1 MEGLLKAVLYCI
13 FVLLFIWLF
22 WFLIKKLQNWSNQRF
37 VENLT
42 PDIKEYLRA
51 SQNRRRAEQS
61 DLEQL
66 KKTSISKILFIILV
80 LLFLGIIMGISGG
93 FTIDF
98 IIPLIITF
106 LIAFGIPLGILLLND
121 KRRLTPGCDG
131 CLWIE
136 KAYVL
141 NVVPYRGYSLV
152 IAYFDFVEN
161 EIRILSIHID
171 SSDVARRL
179 QAGDYIDIV
188 LSIRKSRLKYS
199 CVIKG

>member
-188 LSIRKSRLKYS
+188 LSTRRTGLKYS
-199 CVIKG
+199 CVING

>member
-66 KKTSISKILFIILV
+66 KKTSISKIIFIILV

-93 FTIDF
+93 FSGGF
-98 IIPLIITF
+98 LIPLSITF

-121 KRRLTPGCDG
+121 KRRLTPSYDG
-131 CLWIE
+131 GLWIE
-136 KAYVL
+136 KAYIL
-141 NVVPYRGYSLV
+141 NAVPYRGYNLV

-161 EIRILSIHID
+161 EIRTLSIHID

>member
-80 LLFLGIIMGISGG
+80 LLFSGFIMGISGG

-188 LSIRKSRLKYS
+188 LSIRRTGLKYS
-199 CVIKG
+199 CVING

>member
-1 MEGLLKAVLYCI
+1 MEESIIVIIC
-13 FVLLFIWLF
+13 FILAI
-22 WFLIKKLQNWSNQRF
+22 LICVFMKYMQTLNTQRLA
-37 VENLT
+37 ENLT

-66 KKTSISKILFIILV
+66 KKTSISKIIFIILV

-93 FTIDF
+93 FSGGF
-98 IIPLIITF
+98 LIPLSITF
-106 LIAFGIPLGILLLND
+106 LIAFGIPLGILLLID
-121 KRRLTPGCDG
+121 KRRLTPSYDG
-131 CLWIE
+131 GLWIE
-136 KAYVL
+136 KAYIL
-141 NVVPYRGYSLV
+141 KAVPYRGYNLV

-161 EIRILSIHID
+161 EIRTLSIHID

>member
-1 MEGLLKAVLYCI
+1 MEGLIRAILYCV
-13 FVLLFIWLF
+13 FVLLFFWLI
-22 WFLIKKLQNWSNQRF
+22 WFLIKKLQNWSNQRLAA
-37 VENLT
+37 NLT

-66 KKTSISKILFIILV
+66 KKTSISKIIFIILV

-93 FTIDF
+93 FSGGF
-98 IIPLIITF
+98 LIPLSITF

-121 KRRLTPGCDG
+121 KRRLTPSYDG
-131 CLWIE
+131 GLWIE
-136 KAYVL
+136 KAYIL
-141 NVVPYRGYSLV
+141 NAVPYRGYNLV

-161 EIRILSIHID
+161 EIRTLSIHID

-188 LSIRKSRLKYS
+188 LSIRRTGLKYS
-199 CVIKG
+199 CVING

>member
-1 MEGLLKAVLYCI
+1 MEGLIRAILYCV
-13 FVLLFIWLF
+13 FVLLFFWLI
-22 WFLIKKLQNWSNQRF
+22 WFLIKKLQNWSNQRLAA
-37 VENLT
+37 NLT

-66 KKTSISKILFIILV
+66 KKTSISKIIFIILV

-93 FTIDF
+93 FSGGF
-98 IIPLIITF
+98 LIPLSITF

-121 KRRLTPGCDG
+121 KRRLTPSYDG
-131 CLWIE
+131 GLWIE
-136 KAYVL
+136 KAYIL
-141 NVVPYRGYSLV
+141 SAVPYRGYNLV

-161 EIRILSIHID
+161 EIRTLSIHID

>member
-66 KKTSISKILFIILV
+66 KKTSISKILFIFLV
-80 LLFLGIIMGISGG
+80 LLFSGIILGISGG
-93 FTIDF
+93 FSIDF

-179 QAGDYIDIV
+179 QAGDYIVIV
-188 LSIRKSRLKYS
+188 LSIRSTGLKYS
-199 CVIKG
+199 CVING

>member
-188 LSIRKSRLKYS
+188 LSIRRTGLKYS
-199 CVIKG
+199 CVING

>member
-1 MEGLLKAVLYCI
+1 MEGLIRAILYCV
-13 FVLLFIWLF
+13 FVLLFFWLI
-22 WFLIKKLQNWSNQRF
+22 WFLIKKLQNWSNQRLAA
-37 VENLT
+37 NLT

-66 KKTSISKILFIILV
+66 KKTSISKIIFIILV

-93 FTIDF
+93 FSGGF
-98 IIPLIITF
+98 LIPLSITF

-121 KRRLTPGCDG
+121 KRRLTPSYDG
-131 CLWIE
+131 GLWIE
-136 KAYVL
+136 KAYIL
-141 NVVPYRGYSLV
+141 NAVPYRGYNLV

-161 EIRILSIHID
+161 EIRTLSIHID

>member
-1 MEGLLKAVLYCI
+1 MDGLLKAVLYCI

-22 WFLIKKLQNWSNQRF
+22 WFLIKKLQNWSNQRLAA
-37 VENLT
+37 NLT
-42 PDIKEYLRA
+42 PVIKEYLRA

-93 FTIDF
+93 FSGGF
-98 IIPLIITF
+98 LIPLSITF

-121 KRRLTPGCDG
+121 KRRLTPSYDG
-131 CLWIE
+131 GLWIE
-136 KAYVL
+136 KAYIL
-141 NVVPYRGYSLV
+141 NAVPYRGYNLV

-161 EIRILSIHID
+161 EIRTLSIHID

-188 LSIRKSRLKYS
+188 LSIRRTGLKYS
-199 CVIKG
+199 CVING

>member
-93 FTIDF
+93 FSGGF
-98 IIPLIITF
+98 LIPLSITF

-121 KRRLTPGCDG
+121 KRRLTPSYDG
-131 CLWIE
+131 GLWIE
-136 KAYVL
+136 KAYIL
-141 NVVPYRGYSLV
+141 NAVPYRGYNLV

-161 EIRILSIHID
+161 EIRTLSIHID

>member
-51 SQNRRRAEQS
+51 SQNRRRTEQS

-188 LSIRKSRLKYS
+188 LSIRRTGLKYS
-199 CVIKG
+199 CVING

>member
-66 KKTSISKILFIILV
+66 KKTSISKIIFIILV

-188 LSIRKSRLKYS
+188 LSIRRTGLKYS
-199 CVIKG
+199 CVING

>member
-1 MEGLLKAVLYCI
+1 
-13 FVLLFIWLF
+13 
-22 WFLIKKLQNWSNQRF
+22 
-37 VENLT
+37 
-42 PDIKEYLRA
+42 
-51 SQNRRRAEQS
+51 
-61 DLEQL
+61 
-66 KKTSISKILFIILV
+66 
-80 LLFLGIIMGISGG
+80 MGISGG

-188 LSIRKSRLKYS
+188 LSIRRTGLKYS
-199 CVIKG
+199 CVING

>member
-80 LLFLGIIMGISGG
+80 LLFSGIIMGISGG

-188 LSIRKSRLKYS
+188 LSIRRTGLKYS
-199 CVIKG
+199 CVING

>member
-80 LLFLGIIMGISGG
+80 LLFLGIIMCISGG

-188 LSIRKSRLKYS
+188 LSIRRTGLKYS
-199 CVIKG
+199 CVING